1 MLFKKLGI
9 LVVKRVLRILIIS
22 WVKIYLLM
30 GEFNMFMELSMD
42 NILRRINNSAD
53 SDYFDPYS

>member
-53 SDYFDPYS
+53 SDYFDLYS